1 MYLKYKIKRRIRLIK
16 HYVEA
21 RVFSKR
27 IPAPYSQKWHILFK
41 FFEKGSLSIET
52 GTYLGETTNF
62 LSLNIG
68 PVISIEPYS
77 ELANYNKERFKK
89 NNNVKIINQKSQEAL
104 SGALGKKFGTINFWL
119 DGHFSGEGT
128 FGDLESASPILDE
141 LLIIKKWLTVPEN
154 RANIA
159 IDDARLFTGQDGYP
173 TLTQMQLISE
183 QMNCSFT
190 IDKDIILM
198 RSNEL

>member
-21 RVFSKR
+21 KVFSKR
-27 IPAPYSQKWHILFK
+27 IPAPYSQKWLILFK

-77 ELANYNKERFKK
+77 ELANYNKERFKRITMLK
-89 NNNVKIINQKSQEAL
+89 L
-104 SGALGKKFGTINFWL
+104 
-119 DGHFSGEGT
+119 
-128 FGDLESASPILDE
+128 
-141 LLIIKKWLTVPEN
+141 
-154 RANIA
+154 
-159 IDDARLFTGQDGYP
+159 
-173 TLTQMQLISE
+173 
-183 QMNCSFT
+183 
-190 IDKDIILM
+190 
-198 RSNEL
+198 

>member
-1 MYLKYKIKRRIRLIK
+1 MAGWTFFWRR
-16 HYVEA
+16 
-21 RVFSKR
+21 
-27 IPAPYSQKWHILFK
+27 
-41 FFEKGSLSIET
+41 
-52 GTYLGETTNF
+52 
-62 LSLNIG
+62 
-68 PVISIEPYS
+68 
-77 ELANYNKERFKK
+77 
-89 NNNVKIINQKSQEAL
+89 
-104 SGALGKKFGTINFWL
+104 
-119 DGHFSGEGT
+119 T
-128 FGDLESASPILDE
+128 FGDLESASPIPDE